1 MIQITIL
8 KNLDTIFIQTK
19 LFFSSNIPLSY
30 FSVRY
35 RMRKIIFII
44 KVILYKYPVLLDLA
58 YRSWYYSGW
67 CVYII
72 KKFFNLPYIGGYL
85 FSQQEL
91 FRGRKK
97 IIKKILQS
105 LKNKKL
111 KFVNVLEI
119 GVYAGQNTLFIAKI
133 LKEINIKFYITC
145 VDPWK
150 SYNITHDKSFNFYY
164 KKFNEGLD
172 YGKVLNLLKYNLKS
186 ASIEKKV
193 KIIKKNSELF
203 FKKNKQIFDIIF
215 IDGSHN
221 YKDVLFDIKHSK
233 KFLKTGGIIVG
244 DDYEVKFSDVHSNV
258 LKNLPKNHKDI
269 SFQSKQNKSFHP
281 GVTKAVYECFGN
293 IDPVSG
299 LFVIKK

>member
-30 FSVRY
+30 FSVSY
-35 RMRKIIFII
+35 RMRKIIFVI

-105 LKNKKL
+105 LKNKKI

-133 LKEINIKFYITC
+133 LKEINIKFYIMY
-145 VDPWK
+145 VD
-150 SYNITHDKSFNFYY
+150 I
-164 KKFNEGLD
+164 
-172 YGKVLNLLKYNLKS
+172 
-186 ASIEKKV
+186 
-193 KIIKKNSELF
+193 
-203 FKKNKQIFDIIF
+203 
-215 IDGSHN
+215 
-221 YKDVLFDIKHSK
+221 
-233 KFLKTGGIIVG
+233 
-244 DDYEVKFSDVHSNV
+244 
-258 LKNLPKNHKDI
+258 
-269 SFQSKQNKSFHP
+269 
-281 GVTKAVYECFGN
+281 
-293 IDPVSG
+293 
-299 LFVIKK
+299 